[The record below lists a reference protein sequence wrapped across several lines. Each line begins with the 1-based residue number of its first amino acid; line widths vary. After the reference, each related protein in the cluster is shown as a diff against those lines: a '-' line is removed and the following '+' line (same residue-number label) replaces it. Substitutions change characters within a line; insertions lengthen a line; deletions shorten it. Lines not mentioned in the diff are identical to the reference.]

1 MFIACAGIGFAHRGF
16 ETFSREC
23 FEALRGRD
31 DVRVTLVKG
40 RGPRAPGDLTA
51 RAPGRDGA
59 VARVLGR
66 VLGREPYAI
75 EQLGFSLAMLAPLAI
90 RRPDVVFFSE
100 WWVGLALARWRRT
113 SRQRFKLLLSNG
125 GLYPPERLGH
135 VDHVHQLTPHELAR
149 ALDAGVPAG
158 RQTLLPLGVAIDREL
173 RTLSPGDRA
182 ALRRRLRLPVDRPVA
197 IAVAALNRQK
207 RHDHIARELAS
218 LPEPRPFL
226 LMLGQRE
233 PETPALEA
241 EVTSVLGEDGFSIR
255 TVEPREVARHYRA
268 ADAFVLASLWEA
280 FGRVMIEA
288 MSHGLPCLVHDGPT
302 QRYVL
307 EDEAFTVD
315 MLRPGSL
322 AARLPEV
329 LAEAGDPAAPERRHR
344 FVRERYSWARV
355 GSRYAE
361 MLKTC
366 AAS

>member
-1 MFIACAGIGFAHRGF
+1 VFIACAGIGFAHRGF

-59 VARVLGR
+59 VAHVLGR

-158 RQTLLPLGVAIDREL
+158 RQTLLPLGVAMDREL

-197 IAVAALNRQK
+197 ITVAALNRQK

-218 LPEPRPFL
+218 LPGPRPFL

-233 PETPALEA
+233 SETPALEA
-241 EVTSVLGEDGFSIR
+241 EVASVLGEDGFSIR

-329 LAEAGDPAAPERRHR
+329 LAAAGDPAAPERRHR
-344 FVRERYSWARV
+344 FVRERYSWVRV